1 MSATD
6 VFLQPSAWP
15 VLLVA
20 PLAAVGLWLA
30 ARSRVRAVARV
41 LGARAATL
49 ATGDGARARV
59 AHGVLLV
66 TGLLAAGVA
75 VMQPAWGE
83 GESGAQQRGVDVL
96 VCLDVSRSMLARD
109 QAPSRLLA
117 AHRAI
122 AELADRA
129 RGDRLGLVVFA
140 GEARLAVPLTRDVD
154 TFTTMARLQDPLSV
168 SRGGT
173 DLGAALDTAATA
185 LEGANGDHEVI
196 LLLTDGEDNEG
207 GGLRAAERCSRRGI
221 TVHSVGFGSRR
232 GGKIPVQGDGGEV
245 FLRDGSGEEVVTA
258 ADAVA
263 LERIADAT
271 GGRFVS
277 SVDTPRALVALYD
290 DEIVPMA
297 RKAFGERER
306 QERENRFQ
314 WPLGVA
320 LACFVLSLFVPQ
332 FIASSGVRR

>member
-1 MSATD
+1 MSAAD
-6 VFLQPSAWP
+6 LFLRPSAWP
-15 VLLVA
+15 LLLVS
-20 PLAAVGLWLA
+20 PVVAVGLWFA
-30 ARSRVRAVARV
+30 ARSRAAALTRV
-41 LGARAATL
+41 LGPRARRLAA
-49 ATGDGARARV
+49 GDGRSARLAG
-59 AHGVLLV
+59 GVLLV
-66 TGLLAAGVA
+66 VGLFAAGLA

-83 GESGAQQRGVDVL
+83 GESRAQQRGVDVL

-117 AHRAI
+117 AQRAI
-122 AELADRA
+122 AELAERA

-140 GEARLAVPLTRDVD
+140 GESRLSVPLTRDVD

-168 SRGGT
+168 ARGGT

-185 LEGANGDHEVI
+185 LAGASGDHEVI

-207 GGLRAAERCSRRGI
+207 DGLRAAERCARRGI
-221 TVHSVGFGSRR
+221 TVHAVGFGSRR

-263 LERIADAT
+263 LARIADAT
-271 GGRFVS
+271 GGTFIS
-277 SVDTPRALVALYD
+277 SVDTPRALVDLYD

-332 FIASSGVRR
+332 LVASRGGRR